1 MFRDARMPKG
11 RNRFSC
17 PEPVWD
23 LLWEIGHVFGWHPSG
38 TTYVMR
44 ANSIVKVAA
53 RRNYRPG
60 SSLDHKQVE
69 EQDAV
74 AWARALELAKASPR
88 FVAMMEAQPAKLL
101 AGMFDEFIEFAYGGA
116 FTFSI
121 SNDSEG

>member
-1 MFRDARMPKG
+1 M
-11 RNRFSC
+11 
-17 PEPVWD
+17 
-23 LLWEIGHVFGWHPSG
+23 FGWHPSG

-88 FVAMMEAQPAKLL
+88 FVAMMEAQPVKLL
-101 AGMFDEFIEFAYGGA
+101 PGMFDEFIEFVYAGA